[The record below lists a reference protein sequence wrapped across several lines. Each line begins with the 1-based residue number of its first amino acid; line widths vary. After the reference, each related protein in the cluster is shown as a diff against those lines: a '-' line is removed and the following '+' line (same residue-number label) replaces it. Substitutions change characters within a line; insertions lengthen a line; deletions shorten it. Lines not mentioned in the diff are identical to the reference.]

1 MKRITF
7 GFRIA
12 ATILFLCA
20 AMLPYAA
27 SAGLSMRRD
36 GWVSW
41 QVPAIADA
49 PNWCCFGDWR
59 KGNPNSE
66 KETCQLDGADHGYGT
81 NSADS
86 TNSRNETT
94 DSIRVYAR
102 FDGGK
107 LAKLRAFAASCAVK
121 ANSVIMSLENVS
133 VEASAKWLVNFVKA
147 NVASQGSNA
156 SSRTRS
162 SDVMAAL
169 ALHQGNIARDALA
182 DFARNDPRVEHRKE
196 AMFWLT
202 QLRGEEGALIVAP
215 LMFSDADAAAREHA
229 AFAIAQTKSPLTV
242 PNLIRQ
248 GNTDR
253 DAQVRA
259 QAWFWLSQTKASEA
273 EGAIRASLQTEK
285 ESHVRDQAVFALS
298 QLPADRASRALIA
311 LAEDKSLPR
320 HDRKQAI
327 FWLGQMKSD
336 AAVLYL
342 DKLLSATAQ
351 N

>member
-1 MKRITF
+1 MKRITI
-7 GFRIA
+7 GFRVTGCIF
-12 ATILFLCA
+12 FLCA
-20 AMLPYAA
+20 AMFSYAA
-27 SAGLSMRRD
+27 SAGLSMPRD

-41 QVPAIADA
+41 QVPAVADA

-59 KGNPNSE
+59 KGNHNPE

-81 NSADS
+81 SANNGRS
-86 TNSRNETT
+86 ETT

-121 ANSVIMSLENVS
+121 ANSVITSLENIS
-133 VEASAKWLVNFVKA
+133 VEASAKWLVDFVKA
-147 NVASQGSNA
+147 NVATQPSKA
-156 SSRTRS
+156 RTGTSS

-169 ALHQGNIARDALA
+169 AMHQGNTARDALT
-182 DFARNDPRVEHRKE
+182 DFARNDPRVEDRKE

-202 QLRGEEGALIVAP
+202 QVRGEEGAVIVAP

-273 EGAIRASLQTEK
+273 ESAIRAALQTEK

-327 FWLGQMKSD
+327 FWLGQMESD

-342 DKLLSATAQ
+342 DKLLSKTAQ

>member
-27 SAGLSMRRD
+27 SAGMSMPRD

-41 QVPAIADA
+41 QVPAVADA

-59 KGNPNSE
+59 KGNHNPE
-66 KETCQLDGADHGYGT
+66 KEICQLDGADHGYGT
-81 NSADS
+81 HG
-86 TNSRNETT
+86 RGETT

-121 ANSVIMSLENVS
+121 ANSVITSLENVS
-133 VEASAKWLVNFVKA
+133 VESSAKWLVDFVKA
-147 NVASQGSNA
+147 NVVTQPSKARS
-156 SSRTRS
+156 RS

-169 ALHQGNIARDALA
+169 AMHQGNVARDALA
-182 DFARNDPRVEHRKE
+182 DFARNDSRLEHRKE

-202 QLRGEEGALIVAP
+202 QVRGEEGALIVAP

-229 AFAIAQTKSPLTV
+229 AFAIAQTKSPLAV
-242 PNLIRQ
+242 RSLIRQ

-273 EGAIRASLQTEK
+273 EGAIRAALQTEK

-342 DKLLSATAQ
+342 DKLLSATTQ

>member
-1 MKRITF
+1 MNPVTFIFRITT
-7 GFRIA
+7 
-12 ATILFLCA
+12 TILFLCA
-20 AMLPYAA
+20 AMLPHAA
-27 SAGLSMRRD
+27 SAGLSMPRD

-41 QVPAIADA
+41 QVPAVADA
-49 PNWCCFGDWR
+49 PNWCCFGEWR
-59 KGNPNSE
+59 KGNRTAE

-81 NSADS
+81 NGSNGRS
-86 TNSRNETT
+86 ETT

-121 ANSVIMSLENVS
+121 ANSVITSLENIS
-133 VEASAKWLVNFVKA
+133 VEASAKWLVDFVKA
-147 NVASQGSNA
+147 NVVTQPSKA
-156 SSRTRS
+156 RTRS

-169 ALHQGNIARDALA
+169 AMHQGNTARDALT

-202 QLRGEEGALIVAP
+202 QVRGEEGAVIVAP

-229 AFAIAQTKSPLTV
+229 GFAIAQTKSPLTV

-298 QLPADRASRALIA
+298 QLPTDRASRALIA

>member
-1 MKRITF
+1 MKRISI

-12 ATILFLCA
+12 ATTLFLYA

-27 SAGLSMRRD
+27 SAGLSMPRD

-41 QVPAIADA
+41 QVPAVADA

-59 KGNPNSE
+59 KGNPNPD
-66 KETCQLDGADHGYGT
+66 KQTCQLDGPDHGYGT
-81 NSADS
+81 NGANCRS
-86 TNSRNETT
+86 ETT

-121 ANSVIMSLENVS
+121 ANSVITSLENVS
-133 VEASAKWLVNFVKA
+133 VEASAKWLVDFVKA
-147 NVASQGSNA
+147 NVATQGSNA

-169 ALHQGNIARDALA
+169 AMHQGNIARDALT

-202 QLRGEEGALIVAP
+202 QVRGEEGALIVAP

-229 AFAIAQTKSPLTV
+229 AFAIAQTKSPIAV

-248 GNTDR
+248 GSTDR

-273 EGAIRASLQTEK
+273 ESAIRASLQTEK

-320 HDRKQAI
+320 RDRKQAI

>member
-1 MKRITF
+1 MKRINF
-7 GFRIA
+7 SFRIT
-12 ATILFLCA
+12 ATILFLSA

-27 SAGLSMRRD
+27 SAGLSMPRD

-41 QVPAIADA
+41 QVPAVADA
-49 PNWCCFGDWR
+49 PSWCCFGDWR
-59 KGNPNSE
+59 KGNPNAE

-81 NSADS
+81 NSANGRS
-86 TNSRNETT
+86 ETT

-121 ANSVIMSLENVS
+121 ANSVITSLENVS
-133 VEASAKWLVNFVKA
+133 VEASAKWLVDFVKA
-147 NVASQGSNA
+147 NVAIQPSNPRP
-156 SSRTRS
+156 RTRS

-169 ALHQGNIARDALA
+169 AMHQGNMARDALT
-182 DFARNDPRVEHRKE
+182 DFARNDLRVEHRKE

-202 QLRGEEGALIVAP
+202 QVRGEEGALIVAP

-229 AFAIAQTKSPLTV
+229 AFAIAQTKSPLAV
-242 PNLIRQ
+242 ANLIRQ
-248 GNTDR
+248 GNSDR

-273 EGAIRASLQTEK
+273 ESAIRAALQTEK

-298 QLPADRASRALIA
+298 QLPPDRASRALIA
-311 LAEDKSLPR
+311 LAEDKLLPR